1 MSNQSDKSIHTDD
14 FREHRSTDEEALF
27 LSAVSSGDIDA
38 IHQNCDE
45 HRFLDST
52 GVGQLSADPVVNL
65 KYHMVVT
72 TALVTRKCIA
82 KGLEP
87 ERAFRMS
94 DYYIRKLDAAK
105 TEHDVE
111 QVHNSM
117 VLDFTG
123 KMRFI
128 NRDKGLSRPITRCV
142 NYIYSHIYERITVS
156 ELATHAGVSE
166 SYLSREFVKEI
177 GIPVSNYIREKKVEI
192 AAELLKNTDDS
203 ILDIAMK
210 LSFASQSHFID
221 TFKSITGST
230 PKQYRKAN

>member
-1 MSNQSDKSIHTDD
+1 MPYSQDKNLNNDD
-14 FREHRSTDEEALF
+14 FSEHRSTDEESLF
-27 LSAVSSGDIDA
+27 FNAVAAGDIDYVR
-38 IHQNCDE
+38 QNCEE
-45 HRFLDST
+45 HRFVDSN
-52 GVGQLSADPVVNL
+52 GVGRLSVDPVINL

-72 TALVTRKCIA
+72 AAIVTRRCIA

-94 DYYIRKLDAAK
+94 DFYIRKLDLVK
-105 TEHDVE
+105 TEKEVE
-111 QVHNSM
+111 ATHNSM

-156 ELATHAGVSE
+156 ELATHAGVSK
-166 SYLSREFVKEI
+166 SYLSREFVREL
-177 GIPVSNYIREKKVEI
+177 GIPVSNYIREKKIEI
-192 AAELLKNTDDS
+192 AEELLKNTDDS
-203 ILDIAMK
+203 ILEIAMK

-221 TFKSITGST
+221 IFKSITGST
-230 PKQYRKAN
+230 PKQYRSIN

>member
-1 MSNQSDKSIHTDD
+1 MSYNQDKNIHTDEYD
-14 FREHRSTDEEALF
+14 EHRSTDEETLF
-27 LSAVSSGDIDA
+27 LNAVASGDIDYVR
-38 IHQNCDE
+38 QNCDD

-52 GVGQLSADPVVNL
+52 GVGRLSVDPVLNL

-94 DYYIRKLDAAK
+94 DFYIRKLDQVK
-105 TEHDVE
+105 TEVE
-111 QVHNSM
+111 VEAAHNSM

-128 NRDKGLSRPITRCV
+128 NRDRGLSRPITRCV

-156 ELATHAGVSE
+156 ELATHAGVSK
-166 SYLSREFVKEI
+166 SYLSREFVREI

-192 AAELLKNTDDS
+192 AEELLKNSDDS
-203 ILDIAMK
+203 ILEIAMK

-221 TFKSITGST
+221 IFKSITGST
-230 PKQYRKAN
+230 PKQYRSQN